1 VRIAGVLSSKIR
13 CRAIPCAKF
22 PLSSIRY
29 PLPLPSIL
37 ALDQGT
43 TSSRAVVVH
52 QDGTI
57 LGAGQREFRQ
67 HYPEPGW
74 VEHDPEDLIET
85 TLAAAR
91 EALAAAKERPAGIGI
106 TNQRETLVLWDRKSL
121 RAVAPAIV
129 WQDRRTAGR
138 CRELR
143 AGGAEP
149 EIRARTGLL
158 LDPYFS
164 ATKLERLLQDTAL
177 RRRAERGELAAGTV
191 DSWLIARLTGG
202 RVHVTDHTN
211 ASRTMLYSLANGGWD
226 SHLASLFAIP
236 DSLLPML
243 VPSSGVV
250 GESDAALLG
259 MAIPIAG
266 IAGDQ
271 QAALFGQGCVRPGMA
286 KNTYGTGAFLLLY
299 AGEAPPTPS
308 EGLLATAACTATG
321 GRGFALEGS
330 VFIAGAVI
338 QWLRDELGLLGSA
351 AQSAEVAA
359 AVSDTGGV
367 HFVPA
372 FVGLG
377 SPHWEAEARGTIT
390 GLTRGTTKAHL
401 VRAALESMAFGSAE
415 LIAAML
421 AATGL
426 ELPVLRVDGGAS
438 ANDWLMQFQADVLG
452 VPVERPD
459 VVETTAMGAAA
470 LAGLAMGVWPSLDAF
485 TATRR
490 HAAFTP
496 RSSAESREQLVAGWN
511 RAVETALFWARN
523 SGEL

>member
-1 VRIAGVLSSKIR
+1 M
-13 CRAIPCAKF
+13 
-22 PLSSIRY
+22 
-29 PLPLPSIL
+29 PSIL

-52 QDGTI
+52 QDGTL
-57 LGAGQREFRQ
+57 LGTGQREFRQ

-85 TLAAAR
+85 TLVAAR
-91 EALAAAKERPAGIGI
+91 QALAAAKERPAGIGI
-106 TNQRETLVLWDRKSL
+106 TNQRETLVLWDRTSL

-129 WQDRRTAGR
+129 WQDRRTAER
-138 CRELR
+138 CRALR
-143 AGGAEP
+143 ASGAEP
-149 EIRARTGLL
+149 EIRSRTGLL

-164 ATKLERLLQDTAL
+164 ATKLEWLLRDAGL

-202 RVHVTDHTN
+202 RAHVTDHTN
-211 ASRTMLYSLANGGWD
+211 ASRTMLYSLASGAWD
-226 SHLASLFAIP
+226 PHLASLFAIP
-236 DSLLPML
+236 QSLLATI
-243 VPSSGVV
+243 VPSSGMI
-250 GESDAALLG
+250 GESNAELLG
-259 MAIPIAG
+259 TALPIAG

-271 QAALFGQGCVRPGMA
+271 QAALFGQGCTRPGMA

-299 AGEAPPTPS
+299 AGEAPPAPS
-308 EGLLATAACTATG
+308 EGLLATAACTAAG

-338 QWLRDELGLLGSA
+338 QWLRDALGLLGTAAESA
-351 AQSAEVAA
+351 AVAA
-359 AVSDTGGV
+359 SVPDTGGV

-377 SPHWEAEARGTIT
+377 SPHWEPEARGTLT
-390 GLTRGTTKAHL
+390 GLTRGTTRAHL

-415 LIAAML
+415 LLAAML
-421 AATGL
+421 ESTGL
-426 ELPVLRVDGGAS
+426 ALPVLRVDGGAS
-438 ANDWLMQFQADVLG
+438 ANDWLLQFQADVLG

-459 VVETTAMGAAA
+459 LVETTALGAAA
-470 LAGLAMGVWPSLDAF
+470 LAGLALGVWPSLEAF

-490 HAAFTP
+490 HATFMP
-496 RSSAESREQLVAGWN
+496 RSSAEARANLLAGWN
-511 RAVETALFWARN
+511 RAVGATLHWAR
-523 SGEL
+523 SGP